1 MEDILQYSLDNLDGM
16 LDIAKLF
23 QIFREKTVRRNW
35 LIEGLREAEKEKTI
49 FNLSGTNYK
58 VNPRKGNHTA
68 RQLTRVED

>member
-23 QIFREKTVRRNW
+23 QIFREKTVRKNW
-35 LIEGLREAEKEKTI
+35 LTEGLREAEREKTI

-58 VNPRKGNHTA
+58 VSPRGSHAA